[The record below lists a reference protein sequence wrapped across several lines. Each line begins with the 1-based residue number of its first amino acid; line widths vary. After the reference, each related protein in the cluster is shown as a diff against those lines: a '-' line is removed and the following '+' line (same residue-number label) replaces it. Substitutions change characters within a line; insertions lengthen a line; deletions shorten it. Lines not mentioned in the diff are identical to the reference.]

1 MESMHGGPAVKAL
14 ICIML
19 LFLWPVCRHPFLSE
33 KIPDIFWG
41 EGASVHRLAHGSEK
55 RDDPLRSTPIWNP
68 GQCCISLYISG
79 KLPTYLSPKL
89 TFCPKWAVMLIRG
102 GGGGRGAVSLK
113 RLMILIIFY
122 WKDTITCVPYAIQLD
137 YSFCYYPL
145 CSVWISDWTLCLVLS
160 ILHGTIWVRTIGP
173 ETIRKL

>member
-1 MESMHGGPAVKAL
+1 
-14 ICIML
+14 ML
-19 LFLWPVCRHPFLSE
+19 LFLWPVYRHPLPSE

-41 EGASVHRLAHGSEK
+41 DGASVHRLTHGSEK

-89 TFCPKWAVMLIRG
+89 TFCPKWEVMLIRG
-102 GGGGRGAVSLK
+102 GGGRGLVSLK
-113 RLMILIIFY
+113 RLMILIFY
-122 WKDTITCVPYAIQLD
+122 WKGTITCLPYPIQLD
-137 YSFCYYPL
+137 YYPRY
-145 CSVWISDWTLCLVLS
+145 SVWISDWTLCLVLGV
-160 ILHGTIWVRTIGP
+160 LHGTIWVRTMGP

>member
-1 MESMHGGPAVKAL
+1 
-14 ICIML
+14 ML
-19 LFLWPVCRHPFLSE
+19 LFLWIVYRHPFPSE

-41 EGASVHRLAHGSEK
+41 EGASVHRLTHGSEK

-89 TFCPKWAVMLIRG
+89 TFCPKWEVMLISG
-102 GGGGRGAVSLK
+102 GEGAVSLK
-113 RLMILIIFY
+113 RLMILIFY
-122 WKDTITCVPYAIQLD
+122 WQGTITCVPYPIQLD
-137 YSFCYYPL
+137 YYPL
-145 CSVWISDWTLCLVLS
+145 YSVWISDGTMYLVHG
-160 ILHGTIWVRTIGP
+160 ILHGTIWVRTMGP